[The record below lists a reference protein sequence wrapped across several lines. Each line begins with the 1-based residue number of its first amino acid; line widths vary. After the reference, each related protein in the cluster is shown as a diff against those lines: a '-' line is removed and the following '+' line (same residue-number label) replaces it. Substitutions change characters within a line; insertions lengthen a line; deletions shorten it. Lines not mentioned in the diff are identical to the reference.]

1 MQKGSEDIVFRLKLS
16 QFVFQSL
23 GVREWT
29 FGGSGTKNLEKR
41 SEL

>member
-1 MQKGSEDIVFRLKLS
+1 MQKSSEDIVFRLKLS
-16 QFVFQSL
+16 QFVSQSL

-29 FGGSGTKNLEKR
+29 YGGSGTNNVEKR

>member
-16 QFVFQSL
+16 QFVFQWL
-23 GVREWT
+23 GMRGWIHC
-29 FGGSGTKNLEKR
+29 GSGTKNLEKQ